1 MTTIAGIGLA
11 LVLGAIFVVPIVLG
25 SVGVREVGRAER
37 LLRAARLG
45 ALPAGL
51 ALAVALALPAG
62 PLAAGLALPW
72 LVVGLACAAAAIIRE
87 AGIGLRLQPEVRHA
101 ESAGLVFFAAAPVF
115 AIADRLGIRPL
126 EIDPLIVRLTA
137 IHFTFA
143 GLLLPVVGAFAW
155 RIRPGRILEIAV
167 GALVVGIP
175 VTALGFLNHPSLNW
189 IGALLV
195 AGGGFGV
202 GLGVLLAAGSLST
215 PASRALLR
223 VAGVTLLTTMPLAA
237 IYASSVF
244 SGSTVL
250 DIPTMARVH
259 GTLNALGFALPAVV
273 AMNLE
278 ARRTAA
284 FRGRTAAARQERAVA
299 AMGGRR

>member
-1 MTTIAGIGLA
+1 MTTVAGIGLA
-11 LVLGAIFVVPIVLG
+11 LALGAIFVVPIVLG
-25 SVGVREVGRAER
+25 SVGVLEVGRAER
-37 LLRAARLG
+37 
-45 ALPAGL
+45 
-51 ALAVALALPAG
+51 
-62 PLAAGLALPW
+62 
-72 LVVGLACAAAAIIRE
+72 
-87 AGIGLRLQPEVRHA
+87 
-101 ESAGLVFFAAAPVF
+101 
-115 AIADRLGIRPL
+115 
-126 EIDPLIVRLTA
+126 
-137 IHFTFA
+137 
-143 GLLLPVVGAFAW
+143 
-155 RIRPGRILEIAV
+155 
-167 GALVVGIP
+167 
-175 VTALGFLNHPSLNW
+175 
-189 IGALLV
+189 
-195 AGGGFGV
+195 
-202 GLGVLLAAGSLST
+202 
-215 PASRALLR
+215 LLR